1 MKTYKILCLA
11 LSVIFAVSS
20 LSVCD
25 SSPKTADDTT
35 DTAASIND
43 VSNVESE
50 QNNPSVENNSSE
62 NVSPAQTNSGDAS
75 SENPSETTSSI
86 TSKPQQTDPENEPQ
100 NDEDEYVAKAP
111 ERDPS
116 KSETEQ
122 WYLMLANP
130 DNPVSKEYI
139 SNVDKAKI
147 DLNYTDNKSS
157 SRYLDSRVVDAFVAM
172 CKAAKKDGI
181 KMKTISAYRT
191 YEYQEGLFKKRIKR
205 FMDENGLS
213 EEKATEKAATMVAR
227 PGTSEHNL
235 GLAVDINSV
244 ETGFENSK
252 AFKWLQENAEDFGF
266 VLRYPK
272 DKKAITKI
280 IYEPWHYRYVGVE
293 HAREMNR
300 LGMCLEE
307 YIEHLNAQQN

>member
-1 MKTYKILCLA
+1 MKSFKILCLA
-11 LSVIFAVSS
+11 VSLIFAVSGFS
-20 LSVCD
+20 ACD
-25 SSPKTADDTT
+25 SSPKTAGDTT
-35 DTAASIND
+35 DTAASIDGVSDIESGQNSFSEENNMPSD
-43 VSNVESE
+43 VSSSQTNS
-50 QNNPSVENNSSE
+50 NNSS
-62 NVSPAQTNSGDAS
+62 SGNS
-75 SENPSETTSSI
+75 SETTSNA
-86 TSKPQQTDPENEPQ
+86 TSKPQPTDPENESQ
-100 NDEDEYVAKAP
+100 KDEDEYVVKAP

-139 SNVDKAKI
+139 SGVDKAKI

-191 YEYQEGLFKKRIKR
+191 YEYQEGLFKKRVKR

-213 EEKATEKAATMVAR
+213 EEKATAKAATMVAR

-244 ETGFENSK
+244 ETNFENSK

-293 HAREMNR
+293 HAKEMNR

-307 YIEHLNAQQN
+307 YIDYLNAQNN

>member
-11 LSVIFAVSS
+11 LSLIFAVSS
-20 LSVCD
+20 LSACD
-25 SSPKTADDTT
+25 LSQKSAQDTT
-35 DTAASIND
+35 DTAALTDGVSD
-43 VSNVESE
+43 VENE
-50 QNNPSVENNSSE
+50 QNSSSGENNSPE
-62 NVSPAQTNSGDAS
+62 NVSSAQTNSGDAS
-75 SENPSETTSSI
+75 SENSSETTSST
-86 TSKPQQTDPENEPQ
+86 TSKPQQTDLE

-172 CKAAKKDGI
+172 CKAAQKDGI

-191 YEYQEGLFKKRIKR
+191 YEYQESLFKKRIKR
-205 FMDENGLS
+205 LMDENGLS

-244 ETGFENSK
+244 ETSFENSK
-252 AFKWLQENAEDFGF
+252 AFEWLQENAEDFGF

-293 HAREMNR
+293 HAKEMNR
-300 LGMCLEE
+300 LDMCLEE
-307 YIEHLNAQQN
+307 YIDYLNAQNN